1 VKRYFTLPTIG
12 GVIGLLVIM
21 MFCGCKADPAAS
33 VGFADAS
40 VMKSDPAIPFNRSW
54 SDPNVDR
61 HRYDTIYVAEV
72 NTSYMLKMTD
82 WQQGERKA
90 TIEEDIRKLAAYMRN
105 SIIKAFRED
114 PKHRFRVVDAPTH
127 DSHTVEFEIA
137 LIEVVPSK
145 VALNALGY
153 APFFVGTSISA
164 VRTVAADKSSAAFEA
179 RWRDSSTGRI
189 VMLAADREAEQFA
202 PVDLRGL
209 TWYSDVEGI
218 IDDWSRQFV
227 LIANKKPD
235 EKIAPSPTFR
245 LLPW

>member
-1 VKRYFTLPTIG
+1 MKRYFTHSTIG
-12 GVIGLLVIM
+12 GVIGLVTT
-21 MFCGCKADPAAS
+21 MFGGCKAGPAPSA
-33 VGFADAS
+33 GFAGAS
-40 VMKSDPAIPFNRSW
+40 VMKSDTAIPFNRSW

-90 TIEEDIRKLAAYMRN
+90 TIEQDVRTLAVYMRT

-127 DSHTVEFEIA
+127 DSHTVELEMA
-137 LIEVVPSK
+137 LVEVVPSK
-145 VALNALGY
+145 VVLNALGY
-153 APFFVGTSISA
+153 APFFVGTGISA
-164 VRTVAADKSSAAFEA
+164 VRTIAEDKSSAAFEA
-179 RWRDSSTGRI
+179 RLRDSSTGRI

-202 PVDLRGL
+202 PVNLRGL
-209 TWYSDVEGI
+209 TWYSDVQGI
-218 IDDWSRQFV
+218 IDDWSSQFV